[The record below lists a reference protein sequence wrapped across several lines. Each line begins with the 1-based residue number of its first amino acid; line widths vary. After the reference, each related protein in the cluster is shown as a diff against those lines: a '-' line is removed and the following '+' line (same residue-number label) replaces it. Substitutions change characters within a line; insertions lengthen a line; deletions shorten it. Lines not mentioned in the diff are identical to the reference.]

1 MDYDDDFVNYITD
14 MLQDF
19 GEIEA
24 RKMFGDYGIYNN
36 GYFFAILAGDRLFLK
51 ADDESR
57 HLFEKQ
63 NLEKFSYMK
72 QGKECFLSYYAV
84 PPEAI
89 DDIDM
94 LFEWAEIGYQAAI
107 RANTKKVNL

>member
-1 MDYDDDFVNYITD
+1 MARKDEFVNYITD

-24 RKMFGDYGIYNN
+24 RKMFGDYGLYNN
-36 GYFFAILAGDRLFLK
+36 GYFFAILADDKLYLK
-51 ADDESR
+51 ADDKSR
-57 HLFEKQ
+57 HLFEQQK
-63 NLEKFSYMK
+63 LEKFSYMK

-84 PPEAI
+84 PKEAI

-94 LFEWAEIGYQAAI
+94 LLKWAEIGYQAAL
-107 RANTKKVNL
+107 RANIRK